1 MNPAR
6 AASAS
11 SAPQIP
17 RANIAATLDKEIT
30 ARTSAPPIES

>member
-1 MNPAR
+1 MIPAR

-17 RANIAATLDKEIT
+17 RANIAATLDKEIS
-30 ARTSAPPIES
+30 ARSSAFPVES